1 MPSKRAIPRKRT
13 SDEASNESKSPTR
26 ISRNDGRTAASRRR
40 VVKDSDSEE
49 EEEDIEEQEVE
60 DSDEEE
66 SDDDESGD
74 VDDDGEEEEEG
85 VDAEEEAEDVDEEEG
100 EEDEEGENGGDSE
113 EDKADETIIDRSL
126 AVADSSD
133 EEEEQQPEQPKRRA
147 RVVSAAEYRVK
158 REEPDEQVSFDRES
172 TPQASSSST
181 IGPQTPDKHRIA
193 VKSATPT
200 SNIPN
205 MPRTP
210 GPGGASVSFTPMS
223 QSRTPAPQ
231 APPAPPKTRLIIHKM
246 VLRNFKSYA
255 GEQIIGPF
263 HKSFSAVVGPNG
275 SGKSNVI
282 DAMLF
287 VFGWRANKMRQGKLS
302 ELIHNSAGQLNIGSC
317 TVEVHFRDIYDLPG
331 DDFKPVPNTKLVVAR
346 TAYRN
351 NSSVYTMNGK
361 KSSFTEVTTLLKE
374 RGIDL
379 DHKRFLI
386 LQGEVESIAQMPPK
400 AKNEHEEGLLEYLE
414 DIIGTSSYK
423 TPIEEASK
431 KVDELNEVRGERLA
445 RLKIVQKEK
454 DSLEG
459 KKQEAEGFLRDQNE
473 LTMRQSTLYQIY
485 MMECNDEMKI
495 ATISVEKLRKR
506 IEEETEKNA
515 GSKTEMDQLDVEF
528 KAINAEYEKIAKE
541 TDKVVKE
548 LAKLEKDDVQ
558 LKEQRKHLETK
569 KKKIEKTMND
579 EKHATSEARSTLAN
593 SSEEISN
600 LAKEVAKLED
610 SLEKE
615 EGELEKVREGLKG
628 KTQAFSDAIEKKQKE
643 LQPWTAKRSEK
654 QNAKQVATEEK
665 RLLEDR
671 FGQAEKEAED
681 AKISL
686 QTVESSNESKEEE
699 LERLKEEKVQQG
711 KKIRQYQAEID
722 GMEAQEVQ
730 LRNKASSS
738 RTKCEEARASM
749 QSNQSRGEVLNS
761 LVRQADLGM
770 IKGFHGRLGNLGV
783 IDEKYDVA
791 ISTACPGLDNIVVE
805 GVETGQ
811 ACIEHLRRN
820 NLGRANFIL
829 LNSLAKMNLGPI
841 NTPENVPRL
850 FDLVKPKDQRF
861 APAFYH
867 QLRDTLVAQDL
878 AHANRIAYGAQRWR
892 VVTLDGQLID
902 KSGTMSGGGTRVA
915 KGAMSSKAFA
925 QDYTLEQI
933 SRLDRESK
941 LDQDSLAS
949 HIKHKNDMKA
959 LLDKAMQRI
968 PQIDIE
974 MEKVQLDISTGAKM
988 ATEAKRRIKELQ
1000 SNHGPDAG
1008 DLRRVEELN
1017 ATISKLDSEL
1027 AELTVKTSSIEE
1039 DIAALQEKILEAGGV
1054 ALRAQKSKVDG
1065 IKERIDLY
1073 GERITKAEVAK
1084 SKADKDL
1091 VKFAKSLAK
1100 NEEALSGIED
1110 ELNNVLDT
1118 LTNKGSKV
1126 DEIRKRVQEC
1136 QFEME
1141 AKQEAKD
1148 ETKSKYDTCME
1159 SINTFRALE
1168 MEIRQKLEDNE
1179 KSLGDNEKRLRHWQ
1193 EKHEKLE
1200 LHHIDS
1206 DEDVEG
1212 EADRKSAAER
1222 KPEVD
1227 QENMD
1232 EGQDGSK
1239 TEGIETVDKGVD
1251 SHDITRSLELQEY
1264 SPDELKGMSKDTIKA
1279 EIVVY
1284 EEKLQKGSA
1293 NLTVLEEYRRR
1304 ENEFLA
1310 RAQDLEQTTQERD
1323 QAKEQH
1329 DRLRQE
1335 RQDNFLAGFNTI
1347 SAKLK
1352 EMYQTITLGGNA
1364 ELELVDSMDPFS
1376 EGILFSV
1383 MPPKKSWKNI
1393 SNLSGGEK
1401 TLSSLALV
1409 FALHAFEPTPLYAM
1423 DELDAALD
1431 FRNVSIVANL
1441 IKERTKGAQFIVISL
1456 RNNMFELAS
1465 RLVGI
1470 YKTKGQTKSLAVHN
1484 TDLHALPAATPG
1496 IGRLSVPR
1504 PSVPP
1509 MPSSAATPRM
1519 SVPRSITAT
1528 PGPSGMLSAMNQS
1541 QSMRMLP
1548 PPSTIRKPMAGVNSA
1563 FMSSSNLAT
1572 PAANRF
1578 SAVIPQ
1584 TPRTGNIR
1592 GLGLTS
1598 TGSSIKLTSSHSMR
1612 GNLSNLAAL
1621 GTNSS
1626 ATIGQ
1631 NGNEGVIPST
1641 PLANRRMN

>member
-1 MPSKRAIPRKRT
+1 MPAKRAIPRKRT

-26 ISRNDGRTAASRRR
+26 VSRIDGRIAASKRRI
-40 VVKDSDSEE
+40 VKDSDSEE
-49 EEEDIEEQEVE
+49 EEEEEEDEVDQEVE
-60 DSDEEE
+60 NSDDAVSDEDVEE
-66 SDDDESGD
+66 EDD
-74 VDDDGEEEEEG
+74 EEEEEE
-85 VDAEEEAEDVDEEEG
+85 ASEEEADDDEEAVESEEEDN
-100 EEDEEGENGGDSE
+100 EEDE
-113 EDKADETIIDRSL
+113 ADETLIERSL
-126 AVADSSD
+126 VVADSSD
-133 EEEEQQPEQPKRRA
+133 EEEQQPEQPKRRA

-158 REEPDEQVSFDRES
+158 KEEPEQVSFDRES

-181 IGPQTPDKHRIA
+181 MGPQTPNKHRTA

-200 SNIPN
+200 SGL
-205 MPRTP
+205 PRTP
-210 GPGGASVSFTPMS
+210 AHGGASVSFTPMS
-223 QSRTPAPQ
+223 QSKTPVPQ
-231 APPAPPKTRLIIHKM
+231 EPPAPPKTRLIIHKM

-302 ELIHNSAGQLNIGSC
+302 ELIHNSAGQLNIPSC

-351 NSSVYTMNGK
+351 NSSVYTMNAK

-506 IEEETEKNA
+506 IGEETEKNA
-515 GSKTEMDQLDVEF
+515 GSKAEMDQLDVEF

-569 KKKIEKTMND
+569 KKKIEKSMND
-579 EKHATSEARSTLAN
+579 EKHATSEARSTLEN

-600 LAKEVAKLED
+600 LAKEIAKLED

-628 KTQAFSDAIEKKQKE
+628 KTQAFNDAIEKKQKE
-643 LQPWTAKRSEK
+643 LQPWSAKRSEK

-699 LERLKEEKVQQG
+699 LERLKEEKFQQG
-711 KKIRQYQAEID
+711 KKVRQYQAELE
-722 GMEAQEVQ
+722 GMEAQEIQ

-738 RTKCEEARASM
+738 RTKCEEARASV

-761 LVRQADLGM
+761 LARQADLGM

-850 FDLVKPKDQRF
+850 FDLVKPKDPRF

-878 AHANRIAYGAQRWR
+878 PHANRIAYGAQRWR

-949 HIKHKNDMKA
+949 HIKHKDEMKG
-959 LLDKAMQRI
+959 LLDKAMERI

-988 ATEAKRRIKELQ
+988 VTEAKRRIKELQ

-1017 ATISKLDSEL
+1017 ATISKLDD
-1027 AELTVKTSSIEE
+1027 ELTNLTAKTSSIEE

-1100 NEEALSGIED
+1100 NEEALRGMED
-1110 ELNNVLDT
+1110 ELSNVMDT

-1136 QFEME
+1136 QFDME

-1159 SINTFRALE
+1159 SINAFRALE

-1200 LHHIDS
+1200 LHHLDS
-1206 DEDVEG
+1206 DDDVEG
-1212 EADRKSAAER
+1212 EADRKNAGK
-1222 KPEVD
+1222 KPEAGT
-1227 QENMD
+1227 D

-1239 TEGIETVDKGVD
+1239 AEDIETAGKGTD
-1251 SHDITRSLELQEY
+1251 SRDITHSLELQEY

-1409 FALHAFEPTPLYAM
+1409 FALHAFKPTPLYAM

-1484 TDLHALPAATPG
+1484 TDLHALPPTTPA
-1496 IGRLSVPR
+1496 IGRSSASR

-1528 PGPSGMLSAMNQS
+1528 PGPSGMLSLMNQS

-1548 PPSTIRKPMAGVNSA
+1548 PPSTIRKPALGVGQG

-1572 PAANRF
+1572 PAPNRF
-1578 SAVIPQ
+1578 STVIPQ
-1584 TPRTGNIR
+1584 TPRTGNIK

-1612 GNLSNLAAL
+1612 GNLFNLAAHN
-1621 GTNSS
+1621 GPSS
-1626 ATIGQ
+1626 TVTGQ
-1631 NGNEGVIPST
+1631 EGNGAMPTT

>member
-1 MPSKRAIPRKRT
+1 MPGKRAIPRKRT
-13 SDEASNESKSPTR
+13 SDEVSNESKSPSR
-26 ISRNDGRTAASRRR
+26 ASRNDGRSAASKRRI
-40 VVKDSDSEE
+40 VNDSDSEQE
-49 EEEDIEEQEVE
+49 EEEDVTVEQAAE
-60 DSDEEE
+60 DSDGEEV
-66 SDDDESGD
+66 SDDENED
-74 VDDDGEEEEEG
+74 VEEEEDDEEEDPEEG
-85 VDAEEEAEDVDEEEG
+85 ASEEEAEEDEDAAKSEEE
-100 EEDEEGENGGDSE
+100 GDSE
-113 EDKADETIIDRSL
+113 EDLADETLIERSL

-133 EEEEQQPEQPKRRA
+133 EEEQQEPEQPKRRA

-158 REEPDEQVSFDRES
+158 REEPEHVSFFDRES
-172 TPQASSSST
+172 TPQPSTSSNA
-181 IGPQTPDKHRIA
+181 GPQTPDKHRIA

-200 SNIPN
+200 SDAPN
-205 MPRTP
+205 LPRTP
-210 GPGGASVSFTPMS
+210 GHGGVSVAFTPMS
-223 QSRTPAPQ
+223 QSRTPAPRE
-231 APPAPPKTRLIIHKM
+231 PPAPPKTRLIIHKM

-331 DDFKPVPNTKLVVAR
+331 DDWKPVPNTKLVVAR

-495 ATISVEKLRKR
+495 ATISLEKLRKR

-515 GSKTEMDQLDVEF
+515 GSKAEMDQLDVEF

-548 LAKLEKDDVQ
+548 LSKLEKDDVQ

-569 KKKIEKTMND
+569 KKKIEKSMND
-579 EKHATSEARSTLAN
+579 ERHATSEAKATLEN

-600 LAKEVAKLED
+600 HAKEVAKLED

-615 EGELEKVREGLKG
+615 ESELEKVREGLKG
-628 KTQAFSDAIEKKQKE
+628 KTQAFNDAIEKKQKE
-643 LQPWTAKRSEK
+643 LQPWSAKRSEK

-665 RLLEDR
+665 RLLEDK

-681 AKISL
+681 ARISL

-711 KKIRQYQAEID
+711 KKVRQYQAEFD

-738 RTKCEEARASM
+738 RTKCEEARASV

-761 LVRQADLGM
+761 LARQADLGM

-850 FDLVKPKDQRF
+850 FDLVKPKDPRF

-949 HIKHKNDMKA
+949 HIKHKNEMKG

-988 ATEAKRRIKELQ
+988 VTEAKRRIKELQ

-1008 DLRRVEELN
+1008 DLKRVEELN
-1017 ATISKLDSEL
+1017 ATISKLDAEL
-1027 AELTVKTSSIEE
+1027 ADLTAKTSSIEE

-1100 NEEALSGIED
+1100 NEEALSGIEE
-1110 ELNNVLDT
+1110 ELSNVVET

-1159 SINTFRALE
+1159 SINAFRALE

-1179 KSLGDNEKRLRHWQ
+1179 KSLGDNEKRLAHWQ

-1212 EADRKSAAER
+1212 EADRKNAE
-1222 KPEVD
+1222 KKAEGD
-1227 QENMD
+1227 QAD
-1232 EGQDGSK
+1232 VEGSNAEG
-1239 TEGIETVDKGVD
+1239 TETADKGIE
-1251 SHDITRSLELQEY
+1251 SHDMTRSLELQEY

-1293 NLTVLEEYRRR
+1293 NLAVLQEYRRR
-1304 ENEFLA
+1304 ENEFLE
-1310 RAQDLEQTTQERD
+1310 RAQDLEQTTRERD

-1409 FALHAFEPTPLYAM
+1409 FALHAFKPTPLYAM

-1456 RNNMFELAS
+1456 RNQMFELAS

-1484 TDLHALPAATPG
+1484 TDLHALPPATPAA
-1496 IGRLSVPR
+1496 GRSSVPR

-1519 SVPRSITAT
+1519 SIPRSITAT
-1528 PGPSGMLSAMNQS
+1528 PGPSGMLSAMKHS

-1548 PPSTIRKPMAGVNSA
+1548 PPSTIRKPMAGQNGNP

-1572 PAANRF
+1572 PAANRL
-1578 SAVIPQ
+1578 SSVIPQ

-1598 TGSSIKLTSSHSMR
+1598 TASSIKLTSSHSMR
-1612 GNLSNLAAL
+1612 GNLFNLAAP
-1621 GTNSS
+1621 GTS
-1626 ATIGQ
+1626 AANAAGQ
-1631 NGNEGVIPST
+1631 DGNNGGAPMT